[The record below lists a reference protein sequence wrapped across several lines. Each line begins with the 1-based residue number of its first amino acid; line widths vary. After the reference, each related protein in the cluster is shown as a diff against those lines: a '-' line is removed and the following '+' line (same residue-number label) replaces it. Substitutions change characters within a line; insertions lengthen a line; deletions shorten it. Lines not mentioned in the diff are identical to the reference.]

1 MAIAWRTTVARCAGV
16 RVPTVERKSA
26 RVIVVPED
34 APARVRA
41 ARRRGEGLAAMPCVI
56 PIGAP

>member
-41 ARRRGEGLAAMPCVI
+41 APRRGEGLAAMPCVS
-56 PIGAP
+56 PVGAP